1 MLKHSCEAERIG
13 AAVVDSAIAVH
24 SALGPGLLEKT
35 YETCLAHELTC
46 RGFHAS
52 RQVGLPLRYRDLIVE
67 DAYKIDILVND
78 TIVIEAKAIETL
90 QPVHRGQLLSYLRL
104 GEYKLGFLLNF
115 NVARMRDGI
124 VRLAN
129 GL

>member
-1 MLKHSCEAERIG
+1 MHTCEEDRVG

-24 SALGPGLLEKT
+24 TALGPGLLEKT
-35 YETCLAHELTC
+35 YELCLAHELTC

-52 RQVGLPLRYRDLIVE
+52 RQVQLPLRYRDLIVE

-78 TIVIEAKAIETL
+78 LIVVEAKAIEAL
-90 QPVHRGQLLSYLRL
+90 LPVHRGQLLSYLRL
-104 GEYKLGFLLNF
+104 GNYKLGFLLNF

-124 VRLAN
+124 KRLAN